1 MDHSK
6 IMEILTKGNSI
17 CQAIVAV
24 RGNMTIPTWSEVEDL
39 AVPALCAQVEHTRWR
54 MSTVVVNC
62 VVMCLML
69 GVGCVPIHM
78 ANPSSDD
85 ITIYMGM
92 DIAMA
97 ESIDDTT
104 IANNTGNTDKHLEVS
119 TEKQDR

>member
-1 MDHSK
+1 MKLYDHSK

-24 RGNMTIPTWSEVEDL
+24 KKNVTPTWSEVEDL
-39 AVPALCAQVEHTRWR
+39 AVPALCAQVEHARWR
-54 MSTVVVNC
+54 ISTVVVNC

-78 ANPSSDD
+78 ANPSSAD

-104 IANNTGNTDKHLEVS
+104 IANNPGNSPQRSKTDS
-119 TEKQDR
+119 